1 MILSHCDR
9 LRIAAVRADAERFA
23 FHNMGAELPAL
34 TDRQRGEAAVAAGAA
49 LEAFLTRLLAVTES
63 EGGES

>member
-34 TDRQRGEAAVAAGAA
+34 SDRQRGKAAVAAGAA
-49 LEAFLTRLLAVTES
+49 LEAFLTRILAGPAS
-63 EGGES
+63 QGGDA